1 MSRRHSS
8 PRLRFLKARLSI
20 LARPSFL
27 VAVVFLSAV
36 GFVIKEYWTNPDF
49 LKSFQNTQ
57 TSPATSSNQALS
69 EEDRAIA
76 ADIDNLS
83 VLDYDKRTAQIPVTP
98 NIKDSNKI
106 KKENEDQLK
115 KILDLAKENE
125 KANEIKP
132 NTDPQT
138 TNIPSAAPQN
148 PFLKQAKDLLQFNF
162 DPTQK
167 DASVNNLSPF
177 SATQTPQSSFN
188 LGINNTQTQNAKPE
202 SALQT
207 AINQSSKNSPTPE
220 KSAANTATD
229 NNFGQ
234 LPQTQNSPV
243 NQDLRQNQSNPLVDT
258 TIFNQPLNTQP
269 QNPYNNQLPTN
280 NYTQP
285 GLNSQSQ
292 NPYDNFN
299 NERFPAN
306 NYTQNPY
313 GNFNNNQFPANN
325 YTQPGLNNQLQYPY
339 GNNNTQVP
347 GNYVQPTNPDN
358 NFNNNSQQNPY
369 TNFNGNQL
377 PANNQQQNY
386 YNNFNNNQIRS
397 NEYSPQTQARINNIY
412 NKLINRD
419 FPSAATPNTYTA
431 PNNNINTGL
440 QQPNVQQFNSPYS
453 PQNQIQYPDNGY
465 RY

>member
-138 TNIPSAAPQN
+138 TNIPSAAPEN

-220 KSAANTATD
+220 KSAANTSTD
-229 NNFGQ
+229 RNFGQ

-285 GLNSQSQ
+285 ELNNQFE
-292 NPYDNFN
+292 NPYSN
-299 NERFPAN
+299 
-306 NYTQNPY
+306 
-313 GNFNNNQFPANN
+313 NNNQFPANN
-325 YTQPGLNNQLQYPY
+325 YTQPGLNNQTQNPY
-339 GNNNTQVP
+339 G
-347 GNYVQPTNPDN
+347 
-358 NFNNNSQQNPY
+358 NFNNNQVPENNYLQPNSYN
-369 TNFNGNQL
+369 NF
-377 PANNQQQNY
+377 NNQQQNPY
-386 YNNFNNNQIRS
+386 GSFNSNQLPNNYNQPNLNNQVQNSYNNNNAQIS
-397 NEYSPQTQARINNIY
+397 NNGYSPQTQTRINNIY
-412 NKLINRD
+412 NKLTNRNN
-419 FPSAATPNTYTA
+419 PSIVTPNTYTA
-431 PNNNINTGL
+431 PNNINTGL
-440 QQPNVQQFNSPYS
+440 QPNVQQFNSPYS
-453 PQNQIQYPDNGY
+453 QQNPAQYPNNGY
-465 RY
+465 GY